1 VVLNAPMMSTTA
13 WAPRRSANNLAG
25 SEQGGEDYDT
35 DHVLTRDCD
44 CRQDHLAG
52 ARLGHEAE
60 QRPAV
65 LGAPDHQIG
74 HAPVQAGKEQR
85 QHDAPV
91 R

>member
-1 VVLNAPMMSTTA
+1 
-13 WAPRRSANNLAG
+13 
-25 SEQGGEDYDT
+25 
-35 DHVLTRDCD
+35 LTRDYD
-44 CRQDHLAG
+44 CRQDQLAG